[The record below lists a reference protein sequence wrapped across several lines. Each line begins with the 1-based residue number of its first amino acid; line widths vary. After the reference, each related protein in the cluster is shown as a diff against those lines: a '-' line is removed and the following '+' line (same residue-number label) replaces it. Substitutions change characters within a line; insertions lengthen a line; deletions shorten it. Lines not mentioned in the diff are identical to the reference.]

1 MATDATRA
9 GGIVFGDIGCIDAQA
24 PGLVRDVLYELP
36 MSPLAEALVL
46 MTPFV
51 GASGHLPHIADDK
64 P

>member
-1 MATDATRA
+1 MATEATRA
-9 GGIVFGDIGCIDAQA
+9 GGIVFGDIGCTDAQGS
-24 PGLVRDVLYELP
+24 GLVRDVLHDLP

-51 GASGHLPHIADDK
+51 WASGHLPHIADDK